1 MTSASDTDI
10 IKTDS
15 RGRVRTPA
23 RRREQLLQEFA
34 SSGVSAHKFAQLA
47 GIHYQTFSGWLKR
60 RKTKLAPPAP
70 TPGAKPPP
78 DRVQWLEAV
87 IEKRASAT
95 DSNTQA
101 LVRLQLEPG
110 VIVEYHSPNQIPL
123 IVGLLRALSKET
135 PAC

>member
-1 MTSASDTDI
+1 MTSTSDSDL

-23 RRREQLLQEFA
+23 RRRDQLLQEFA
-34 SSGVSAHKFAQLA
+34 HSGISARKFAQLA
-47 GIHYQTFSGWLKR
+47 GIHYQTFMGWTKR
-60 RKTKLAPPAP
+60 QKTSLAPLNA
-70 TPGAKPPP
+70 TQGAKPPP

-87 IEKRASAT
+87 IEKRPSAT
-95 DSNTQA
+95 DSNTQT
-101 LVRLQLEPG
+101 LVRLRLEPG

-135 PAC
+135 PTC